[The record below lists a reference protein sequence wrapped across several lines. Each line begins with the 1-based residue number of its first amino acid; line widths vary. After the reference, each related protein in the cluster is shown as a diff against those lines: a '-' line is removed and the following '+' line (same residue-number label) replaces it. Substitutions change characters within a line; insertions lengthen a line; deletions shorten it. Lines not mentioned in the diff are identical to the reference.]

1 MITKLLRG
9 GEVAKI
15 LDVSK
20 AYAYRLM
27 ATGQIPIIKLGRS
40 VRVRQEDLEA
50 FINNNVSNSLG
61 AFPFSYC
68 NPSKVSSHEN
78 TK

>member
-9 GEVAKI
+9 GDVAQI

-27 ATGQIPIIKLGRS
+27 ATGQIPIIRLGRS

-50 FINNNVSNSLG
+50 FINNNVTNNLG
-61 AFPFSYC
+61 ALSFPFSH
-68 NPSKVSSHEN
+68 SVKVISRE
-78 TK
+78 KAK